1 MYSQSS
7 KYSGG
12 SRKEEA
18 PIEDKRVG
26 IGMDGSV
33 SRATTESMDIRSN
46 IASIRG
52 RISEMKGKESEEKK
66 GFRSKFEDED
76 ALERK
81 ILELG
86 IENEFPEHRDMIE
99 KTQTRM
105 EDEMRYITGA
115 NKQAIANMKELFD
128 SKIK

>member
-1 MYSQSS
+1 MAP
-7 KYSGG
+7 
-12 SRKEEA
+12 RKEEA

-33 SRATTESMDIRSN
+33 SRATTDSMDIRSN

-52 RISEMKGKESEEKK
+52 RISEMKGKESEDRK
-66 GFRSKFEDED
+66 GFRSKYEDED

-86 IENEFPEHRDMIE
+86 IENEFPEHKEMIE

-105 EDEMRYITGA
+105 ADEMRYITGA